1 MITNLT
7 PDGIVVSRLFLWL
20 WPRSK
25 GVGGWGPLKE
35 SEINRYFQFWHR
47 LPFGMHFHISHNSN
61 NITFFSFFFL
71 PSDDD
76 DDDGG
81 WLSAVW

>member
-47 LPFGMHFHISHNSN
+47 FGAYGDL
-61 NITFFSFFFL
+61 T
-71 PSDDD
+71 PSKKPKDARKGRGIASPKPKDARKA
-76 DDDGG
+76 GG
-81 WLSAVW
+81 E